1 MAEDGNMHT
10 DSDGRIYVREESNDN
25 DGYAGTWTTPHAYEE
40 EGVFYTVVKEIRAD
54 NTGSCIWTADDER
67 VDGPWELVWYPLGNN
82 TYMNYYQD
90 AVIYFTILD
99 NGNAVDNYNLTF
111 IRSGYFYR

>member
-1 MAEDGNMHT
+1 MKKFFFVCAVIITAIISAGCVSPT
-10 DSDGRIYVREESNDN
+10 DQIT
-25 DGYAGTWTTPHAYEE
+25 GTWTTPHAYEEEE

-54 NTGSCIWTADDER
+54 NTGSCIWTADDEI

-82 TYMNYYQD
+82 TYMNYYQG

-99 NGNAVDNYNLTF
+99 NGNAADNYNLTF
-111 IRSGYFYR
+111 IRS